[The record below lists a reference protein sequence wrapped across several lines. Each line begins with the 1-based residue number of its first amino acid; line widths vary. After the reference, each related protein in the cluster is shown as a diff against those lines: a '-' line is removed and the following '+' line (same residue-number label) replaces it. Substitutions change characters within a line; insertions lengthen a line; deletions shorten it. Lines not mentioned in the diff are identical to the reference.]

1 MLLRLRAAG
10 CLAAATVTLRL
21 QAASVRLGVRGNTGF
36 DSASESDI
44 RVPSQPQA
52 GGRASESVRTAGPGP
67 RNLN

>member
-10 CLAAATVTLRL
+10 CQAAATL
-21 QAASVRLGVRGNTGF
+21 QAASVRLGVRGNAGF

-67 RNLN
+67 RN